1 MGSRQKAVNVLT
13 QCWIDGSPTRTGSVK
28 FERVAAEMTLL
39 FPTLAC
45 LAKITELLRPDH
57 QENGLTGD
65 PAIHHGVITNCQ
77 KCFDGFLAGAHF
89 LDDREAVTNFL
100 LQDVSV
106 GHNET
111 KCKRKF
117 VTGLC

>member
-1 MGSRQKAVNVLT
+1 MR
-13 QCWIDGSPTRTGSVK
+13 TRSVK
-28 FERVAAEMTLL
+28 FERMAKITLR
-39 FPTLAC
+39 FRSSTLAC
-45 LAKITELLRPDH
+45 LVKITELLRPDH

-77 KCFDGFLAGAHF
+77 KCFDGFLTGAHF
-89 LDDREAVTNFL
+89 LDDHEAVTNFL
-100 LQDVSV
+100 LQEVSV
-106 GHNET
+106 GYNET